1 MNVKKTKPIY
11 IGADHG
17 GFEHKEYIRRLL
29 EKKGVPYVDIGTFD
43 EKPVDYPK
51 YAKEVAKK
59 AVKEDTLGFLV
70 CGTGTGMCIAA
81 NKIKGARAAVVYDEY
96 SATMARKDNDA
107 QIACLRG
114 RNFPKTKIKIIVE
127 SFLSTKPSK
136 AKRHVR
142 RREEASR

>member
-1 MNVKKTKPIY
+1 MKKTKPVY
-11 IGADHG
+11 LGADHG
-17 GFEHKEYIRRLL
+17 GFAYKEHIRGLL
-29 EKKGVPYVDIGTFD
+29 EKKGIPYVDIGTFD
-43 EKPVDYPK
+43 EKPVDYPW

-59 AVKEDTLGFLV
+59 VVKEDALGFLV
-70 CGTGTGMCIAA
+70 CGTGTGMSIAA
-81 NKIKGARAAVVYDEY
+81 DKVKGARAAVVYDEY

-114 RNFPKTKIKIIVE
+114 RKFPKTRIKVIVE